1 MSICSCIVVYTL
13 HPEKLAKVVAPLR
26 NLGDV
31 FIFSPDVNVSK
42 FGTHIPTDIALG
54 HHTVFAPRQFMADRI
69 AEYDYFLYNESD
81 ILITESN
88 IQAVIEHGKALPEG
102 SVSGFLRYERRNL
115 DKRLFIDLHPMH
127 SCHTGG
133 DCSSSIRE
141 CDTLGWTPW
150 NVHSGNFLLSQ
161 KQLQSLIESNR
172 WEIRYNQ
179 RGQHYAGVL
188 ETGATGIYRVL
199 KKVLPYDFLSVS
211 VEHLDVKYDGPT
223 TEELYEKQ
231 NTMRAIGRSK

>member
-1 MSICSCIVVYTL
+1 MSICSCIVAYTL

-31 FIFSPDVNVSK
+31 FIFGPDANISK

-88 IQAVIEHGKALPEG
+88 IQAVIEHGKTLPEG

-115 DKRLFIDLHPMH
+115 DKKVYLDLNPIH
-127 SCHTGG
+127 SIHTGG

-199 KKVLPYDFLSVS
+199 KKVLPYDFPSVS

-231 NTMRAIGRSK
+231 NTMRALGRSK